1 MEANFSS
8 ITNALSWTLIHS
20 LWQGGLIF
28 IFLLGYFHFFKKAK
42 ANAKFLTTFVSL
54 LTLFITVVVTFIIK
68 LNDNSNSA
76 FHSENIQSFFSNFI
90 VIIEINNANTFT
102 DFINTNSH
110 QISNIWLIGTFVFLL
125 KYLVSYFYIINIRR
139 NNSNIDLNNMGIDFS
154 VLCQNIGVH
163 KNIIVK
169 DYAEYISPF
178 TVGFFKPFIFFPF
191 SILNQLTTKEV
202 ECILAHELGHIKR
215 HDYFFNTISTF
226 IEVLLYYHPVVW
238 WIQKKLSEY
247 REEACDDIAINHIK
261 DAMIYARSLLALQEL
276 LNKESHVPAL
286 GLGFINNKKSILLNR
301 IKRMFNMTYSPINI
315 KEKLAASLFIFLFAL
330 GITEL
335 YAYKAEGNDYSLLKN
350 LKEIYTN
357 PFHEMENDTIPKSS
371 SKKKEKITILKEDG
385 QRSIAAKI
393 EDGEIKELKVDGKE
407 IPKEEYDQY
416 SDVIKELKP
425 LEGKAFILGGDNFFP
440 LEGLG
445 HGFSFDNDWMKDNKK
460 WQEKMEKWEKN
471 HEKGMKDYEKGMK
484 DWEKNSHAFVFPK
497 GFNDSTLQIYQLEAD
512 SMMKLADVYRWKAD
526 SLHKFH
532 FAFPKGFDK
541 SLRLMLPE
549 NGFNIKIPEFNFD
562 FPEFNFDMP
571 DHAFKFGEGDY
582 DLYNP
587 EDYNKNDDLLKH
599 KWDNNNLEEII
610 GKQLNRDGFL
620 VAGKEN
626 KVELSGKH
634 LKINGEKQP
643 SNIWNKY
650 KNLFERETG
659 MPLHK
664 DTKLVF
670 NVEGKESKRK
680 FKAF

>member
-1 MEANFSS
+1 MEANFSP

-28 IFLLGYFHFFKKAK
+28 IFLLGYFHFFKKSTARV
-42 ANAKFLTTFVSL
+42 KFLTTFISL
-54 LTLFITVVVTFIIK
+54 LLLFTTVIITFIIK
-68 LNDNSNSA
+68 LDDNSNSA
-76 FHSENIQSFFSNFI
+76 FHSENIQSFISNFN
-90 VIIEINNANTFT
+90 VIIEINTASNFS
-102 DFINTNSH
+102 DFINANSH
-110 QISNIWLIGTFVFLL
+110 QISNIWLIGTFLFLL
-125 KYLVSYFYIINIRR
+125 KYLLSYFYLVTIRR
-139 NNSNIDLNNMGIDFS
+139 NNVNIDLNNFGIDFNA
-154 VLCQNIGVH
+154 LCQKIGVG
-163 KNIIVK
+163 KNILVK
-169 DYAEYISPF
+169 DYAESISPF
-178 TVGFFKPFIFFPF
+178 TVGFIKPLIFFPF
-191 SILNQLTTKEV
+191 TFLNQLSSKEV

-215 HDYFFNTISTF
+215 HDYLFNTISTF

-238 WIQKKLSEY
+238 WIQKKLSVY
-247 REEACDDIAINHIK
+247 REEACDDIAINHIQ
-261 DAMIYARSLLALQEL
+261 DAMTYAKSLLTLQEL
-276 LNKESHVPAL
+276 LNKESHIPAL
-286 GLGFINNKKSILLNR
+286 SMGFSNNKKSILLNR
-301 IKRMFNMTYSPINI
+301 IKRMFNMNYSPINI

-350 LKEIYTN
+350 LKELYTN
-357 PFHEMENDTIPKSS
+357 PFYEMENDTIPKSS

-385 QRSIAAKI
+385 KRSIAAKL
-393 EDGEIKELKVDGKE
+393 EDGEIKELKIDGKE

-416 SDVIKELKP
+416 SDVIKEIKP
-425 LEGKAFILGGDNFFP
+425 LEGKAFILEGDNFFP
-440 LEGLG
+440 MEGLG
-445 HGFSFDNDWMKDNKK
+445 HGFSFDNDWMKDNEK
-460 WQEKMEKWEKN
+460 WQEKMEKWHQKHAESMKEWEKH
-471 HEKGMKDYEKGMK
+471 HEKGMKEWGKTG
-484 DWEKNSHAFVFPK
+484 HAFVFPK

-532 FAFPKGFDK
+532 FAFPKGLDR
-541 SLRLMLPE
+541 SLKLM
-549 NGFNIKIPEFNFD
+549 IPEGGMNLD
-562 FPEFNFDMP
+562 FPEFNFAIPEHNFNFD
-571 DHAFKFGEGDY
+571 EGDV
-582 DLYNP
+582 DLYNL
-587 EDYNKNDDLLKH
+587 EDYNKTDDILKH

-680 FKAF
+680 YKAF